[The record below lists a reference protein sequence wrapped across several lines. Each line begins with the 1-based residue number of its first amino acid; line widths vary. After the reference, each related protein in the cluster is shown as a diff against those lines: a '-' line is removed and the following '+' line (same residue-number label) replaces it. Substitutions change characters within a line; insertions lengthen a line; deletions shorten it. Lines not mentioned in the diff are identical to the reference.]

1 MKRSGMTL
9 GDLLTYAALALALV
23 VFLAPVLW
31 MLITAV
37 KPPGEWLTTPP
48 ILIPSETPLGE
59 LHRRA
64 LQVGRPQG
72 TWRQPDRGV
81 AFDRALAALRR
92 PGRLRA
98 RAFQHRRRESV
109 LHRAE
114 HPVHAA
120 GRGRHSDVHFLVVA
134 RPARQLH
141 RPDPAVYGV
150 QPSLHQLGAEELL
163 RGHPSGHG
171 GIRRWS
177 TARRAGARSGRS
189 PCRLRAPPCSRW
201 ACSPSSSPGTSS
213 SSPSS
218 SPAPT

>member
-23 VFLAPVLW
+23 IFLAPVMW

-37 KPPGEWLTTPP
+37 KPPQRMAHNAADPDP
-48 ILIPSETPLGE
+48 FRAPLGQLYRCA
-59 LHRRA
+59 LH
-64 LQVGRPQG
+64 VGRGEGIGGQF
-72 TWRQPDRGV
+72 DRGV
-81 AFDRALAALRR
+81 AFDPAFPALGRSR
-92 PGRLRA
+92 RLRP

-114 HPVHAA
+114 HPLHAA
-120 GRGRHSDVHFLVVA
+120 GRGRHPDVHFLVVA

-141 RPDPAVYGV
+141 RPDPAVHGV
-150 QPSLHQLGAEELL
+150 QPSLHRLGAEELL

-189 PCRLRAPPCSRW
+189 PCLLRAPPCLRW
-201 ACSPSSSPGTSS
+201 ACSPLSSPGTSS
-213 SSPSS
+213 SLP
-218 SPAPT
+218 